1 MREFIY
7 VRTLAAAKRRAPW
20 AAKIAKVYGGYLA
33 FACSADHAIWIKQK

>member
-20 AAKIAKVYGGYLA
+20 AAKIVKVNDGFIA
-33 FACSADHAIWIKQK
+33 FACYQDYLIWDGQK

>member
-20 AAKIAKVYGGYLA
+20 AAKIVKVYGGYLA
-33 FACSADHAIWIKQK
+33 FACSVDHATWKNQK